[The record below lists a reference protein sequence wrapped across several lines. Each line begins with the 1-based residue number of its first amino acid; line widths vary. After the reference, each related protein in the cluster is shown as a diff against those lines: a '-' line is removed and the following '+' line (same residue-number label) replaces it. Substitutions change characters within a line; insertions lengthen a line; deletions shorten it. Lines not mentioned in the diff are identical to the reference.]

1 MSPSPSPSPCIRLP
15 LRPAPLPRARAP
27 TSAAAAGSSVAPS
40 PSPRAA
46 LLLKPLAAAPYRRQ
60 PALLLHQQ
68 RRHGPPAIA
77 ATATFKPVLKDPKKY
92 QEWDSVTAK
101 FAGAANVPFL
111 LLQLPQ
117 IVLNARNLL
126 AGNKT
131 ALFAVPW
138 LGMLTGLLGN
148 LSLLS
153 YFAKKK
159 ETEAAI
165 VQTLGVISTYAVL
178 VQLAMA
184 ESMPV
189 PQFVA
194 TSVVVAAGLI
204 LNFLNYLGW
213 LPGTLWLLWEDF
225 ITVGGLAVLP
235 QVMWSTF
242 VPFIPNS
249 VLPGIISGSLAL
261 TAVTMARMGKLSD
274 AGTKFVGSLSG
285 WTATLL
291 FMWMPVAQM
300 WTNYLN
306 PSNIKGLSAFSMLLA
321 MLGNGLMIPRAVFIR
336 DLMWFTGSIW
346 ASVLQGWGNLV
357 CMYCFNSISR
367 EFFFATTSG
376 LFLWLGFTFWRDT
389 IAYGNNS
396 PLTSLKE
403 LIIGK

>member
-1 MSPSPSPSPCIRLP
+1 MSSSVSSVRLP
-15 LRPAPLPRARAP
+15 LRAAPPLYGRREWRADGARAP
-27 TSAAAAGSSVAPS
+27 SPALVAV
-40 PSPRAA
+40 
-46 LLLKPLAAAPYRRQ
+46 KPLSCRAPASYRS
-60 PALLLHQQ
+60 ALLLH
-68 RRHGPPAIA
+68 RRRRYALPP
-77 ATATFKPVLKDPKKY
+77 DPKKY
-92 QEWDSVTAK
+92 QEWDSLTAK

-117 IVLNARNLL
+117 IILNARNLL

-159 ETEAAI
+159 ETGAVI
-165 VQTLGVISTYAVL
+165 VQTLGVISTYVVIA
-178 VQLAMA
+178 QLAMA
-184 ESMPV
+184 ESMPL

-194 TSVVVAAGLI
+194 TSAVVAAGLL
-204 LNFLNYLGW
+204 LNFLNYFGW

-225 ITVGGLAVLP
+225 ITIGGLAVLP

-249 VLPGIISGSLAL
+249 LLPGIISGSLAA
-261 TAVTMARMGKLSD
+261 TAVVMARMGKLSK
-274 AGTKFVGSLSG
+274 GGINFVGSLSG

-306 PSNIKGLSAFSMLLA
+306 PSNIKGLSAFTMLLA
-321 MLGNGLMIPRAVFIR
+321 MIGNGLMIPRAVH
-336 DLMWFTGSIW
+336 WFCLGIFPTG
-346 ASVLQGWGNLV
+346 LG
-357 CMYCFNSISR
+357 FDSISR
-367 EFFFATTSG
+367 ESFLATTFG
-376 LFLWLGFTFWRDT
+376 LLLWLGFTLWRDT
-389 IAYGNNS
+389 IAHGNSS
-396 PLTSLKE
+396 PVTSLKE
-403 LIIGK
+403 LLFGK

>member
-1 MSPSPSPSPCIRLP
+1 MSSPSVPSLRLP
-15 LRPAPLPRARAP
+15 LRPAYPPLSRRALAGGSPNAAVPRAL
-27 TSAAAAGSSVAPS
+27 
-40 PSPRAA
+40 
-46 LLLKPLAAAPYRRQ
+46 LLLKPLGSKAPASYHQ
-60 PALLLHQQ
+60 PAILHHQR
-68 RRHGPPAIA
+68 RRHGPPPAA
-77 ATATFKPVLKDPKKY
+77 ATTTSKPVLKDPKKY

-101 FAGAANVPFL
+101 FAGAANIPFL

-126 AGNKT
+126 AGKKT

-153 YFAKKK
+153 YFAKKR
-159 ETEAAI
+159 ETEAVI

-204 LNFLNYLGW
+204 LNFLNYVGW

-242 VPFIPNS
+242 VPFTPNS
-249 VLPGIISGSLAL
+249 VLPGIICGSLAVA
-261 TAVTMARMGKLSD
+261 AVAMARMGKLSD
-274 AGTKFVGSLSG
+274 AGVKFVGSLSG

-321 MLGNGLMIPRAVFIR
+321 MLGNGLMLPRAVFIR
-336 DLMWFTGSIW
+336 DLMWFTGSAW
-346 ASVLQGWGNLV
+346 ACVLQGWGNLT
-357 CMYCFNSISR
+357 CMYCFNSISQ
-367 EFFFATTSG
+367 EFYFATSAG
-376 LFLWLGFTFWRDT
+376 LLLWLGFTLWRDT
-389 IAYGNNS
+389 IAYGNSS

-403 LIIGK
+403 LFFGK

>member
-1 MSPSPSPSPCIRLP
+1 MSSSPSVPSVRLP
-15 LRPAPLPRARAP
+15 LLRAAPPRAAPLCRGRGW
-27 TSAAAAGSSVAPS
+27 SDGAPS
-40 PSPRAA
+40 PA
-46 LLLKPLAAAPYRRQ
+46 LVVVKPLACKAPASYHS
-60 PALLLHQQ
+60 ALLLH
-68 RRHGPPAIA
+68 RRRRYALPPVA
-77 ATATFKPVLKDPKKY
+77 ATATSKPVLKDPKKY
-92 QEWDSVTAK
+92 QEWDSLTAK

-117 IVLNARNLL
+117 IILNARNLL

-159 ETEAAI
+159 ETGAVI
-165 VQTLGVISTYAVL
+165 VQTLGVISTYVVIA
-178 VQLAMA
+178 QLAMA
-184 ESMPV
+184 ESMPL

-194 TSVVVAAGLI
+194 TSAVVAAGLL
-204 LNFLNYLGW
+204 LNFLNYFGW

-225 ITVGGLAVLP
+225 ITIGGLAVLP

-249 VLPGIISGSLAL
+249 LLPGIISGSLAA
-261 TAVTMARMGKLSD
+261 TAVVMARMGKLSVG
-274 AGTKFVGSLSG
+274 GTKLVGSLSG

-306 PSNIKGLSAFSMLLA
+306 PSNIKGLSPFTMLLA
-321 MLGNGLMIPRAVFIR
+321 MIGNGLMIPRAVFIR
-336 DLMWFTGSIW
+336 DLMWFTGSAW
-346 ASVLQGWGNLV
+346 ASFLQGWGNLA
-357 CMYCFNSISR
+357 CMYCFHSISK
-367 EFFFATTSG
+367 ESFLATTFG
-376 LFLWLGFTFWRDT
+376 LLLWLGLTLWRDT
-389 IAYGNNS
+389 IAHGNSS
-396 PLTSLKE
+396 PMTSLKE
-403 LIIGK
+403 LLFGK